1 MTKNDDSIKL
11 YTVETLVPVF
21 SQLKGFLIYSLQDF
35 AKHIHSLEKTH
46 RHDFYSLIII
56 ESGKGSHS
64 IDSKTYSICKNR
76 IFLLTYGQIHAWEE
90 LSNAKGY
97 IIVFTKSFYNHIYT
111 GNNKIK
117 SDLISYNDIPYIDVD
132 DRSIKEW
139 MSLAQLIYNEY
150 LREKKQHKELIC
162 IYLKAAL
169 VKYSRYYS
177 SNIETITVKKDHQH
191 MLIQQFNELVDLKY
205 KHWKLPKNYADE
217 MSISPHYL
225 NVLTKKTLGKTTG
238 SIIKSKVIL
247 EAERLL
253 KNTDLTVSEIGYI
266 LGFNDKS
273 NFNKYFKKLMNCTPE
288 SFRKND
294 YTNN

>member
-11 YTVETLVPVF
+11 YTVETLVPAF

-177 SNIETITVKKDHQH
+177 SNIETITFKKDHQH

-294 YTNN
+294 STNN